1 MISHRA
7 AALGLLVAAALAAP
21 AVAGNRRG
29 DTGTPYGDWKV
40 FYPEEGQNCVA
51 VQSVINAAGD
61 DVVLMVSREPPGDTA
76 VLSVA
81 TPPGIAIGR
90 GLTLIVGNRQAPL
103 RRGLTCYET
112 NCAIQVGLDAQ
123 TLAMQYAAAQTRY
136 GTTVINHSGGGVTA
150 AQLEAVVS
158 RVVSRMPPGDV
169 YLDGSKVGYKIARP
183 VSNAQKIRDS
193 YGYTGMYAGQ
203 GY

>member
-7 AALGLLVAAALAAP
+7 AALGLLGAAVLAAP

-40 FYPEEGQNCVA
+40 FCPEEGQSCVA

-90 GLTLIVGNRQAPL
+90 GLTLVVGNRQATL

-123 TLAMQYAAAQTRY
+123 TLAMLRRGA
-136 GTTVINHSGGGVTA
+136 
-150 AQLEAVVS
+150 
-158 RVVSRMPPGDV
+158 
-169 YLDGSKVGYKIARP
+169 P
-183 VSNAQKIRDS
+183 VSVLYYSSSTPQKPVRFRLSLNGFSQAFAALPAQSR
-193 YGYTGMYAGQ
+193 
-203 GY
+203 